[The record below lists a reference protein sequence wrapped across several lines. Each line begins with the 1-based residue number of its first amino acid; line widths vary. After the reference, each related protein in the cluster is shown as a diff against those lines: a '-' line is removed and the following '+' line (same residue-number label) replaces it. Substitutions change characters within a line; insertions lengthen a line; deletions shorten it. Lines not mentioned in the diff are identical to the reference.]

1 MGNLRLR
8 FSVYLVDGFS
18 KNDGYRDKADDI
30 LLVPPLIL
38 FSRHFFTE
46 PLSESFHK
54 TWLLFEGSLD
64 RNWNSWSEIPN
75 LWLIV
80 TADRVCTL
88 YFELTPLS
96 QDCHQDI
103 VKTLFST
110 DIVLL
115 SGIVFSQ
122 FFKKYIQLPSF
133 SFSASSHH
141 WQLFTLSTFHLTS
154 ISTLSHFYLNT
165 INTISLPS
173 QHCSHWHTSSNPAH
187 PLLIFSLVI
196 SQWSSLRLPKLYFWV
211 LNPKKYEQQHNT
223 AVGLV
228 QLEKNSVC
236 NRENVSAHY
245 QYLSYVIHPPCNF
258 TVLEQEI
265 HGYLNP
271 CLARLILR
279 QLLWISHRNNTLSDN
294 TFDVPHNSQQE
305 KNSSSSASTAESIL
319 NSILTHLIV
328 CIAVSLFWFPK
339 ADKNNSAVQQN
350 LSQLF
355 PSRISLSILN
365 SGLISCWNHYEEK
378 QFQDLC
384 QSWSRI
390 SLGIFFTF
398 WIWIILTV
406 FIFEDSKLKMTFS
419 AETDV
424 KNCLCNS
431 GWIE

>member
-1 MGNLRLR
+1 MTFTFQRKSEVTLIFRCTHAQSETSFPIFTINVSNVHLEEEVIFTVLNIHP
-8 FSVYLVDGFS
+8 VTLQWL
-18 KNDGYRDKADDI
+18 

-54 TWLLFEGSLD
+54 TWLLSEDSLD

-80 TADRVCTL
+80 TADCVCTL
-88 YFELTPLS
+88 YFELPLS

-103 VKTLFST
+103 VKTLFFT

-115 SGIVFSQ
+115 SGIVFSP

-196 SQWSSLRLPKLYFWV
+196 SQWSSLRLPKLYFW
-211 LNPKKYEQQHNT
+211 LMDPKKYEPQPIR

-228 QLEKNSVC
+228 HLEKNSMC

-258 TVLEQEI
+258 TV
-265 HGYLNP
+265 HTRAGNTW
-271 CLARLILR
+271 
-279 QLLWISHRNNTLSDN
+279 LLKPHVWQNWYWDN
-294 TFDVPHNSQQE
+294 CYD
-305 KNSSSSASTAESIL
+305 I
-319 NSILTHLIV
+319 
-328 CIAVSLFWFPK
+328 
-339 ADKNNSAVQQN
+339 
-350 LSQLF
+350 
-355 PSRISLSILN
+355 RI
-365 SGLISCWNHYEEK
+365 E
-378 QFQDLC
+378 
-384 QSWSRI
+384 
-390 SLGIFFTF
+390 
-398 WIWIILTV
+398 
-406 FIFEDSKLKMTFS
+406 
-419 AETDV
+419 
-424 KNCLCNS
+424 
-431 GWIE
+431 